1 MSALAI
7 YRRGESLLDKVGRV
21 VLQFGDVL
29 LVHGEKRRIES
40 LRDTPDFILLGEV
53 THYRDKRSRTV
64 LSSGIFIGAIAA
76 GATGLLPISVAFL
89 TGAILMILTRC
100 LSLEEAYRSL
110 DLRLLLLIA
119 GMFSLGAAME
129 KSGAAS
135 FLAARMSDLFLP
147 YGALALLGAFF
158 LLTVALTQPMSNA
171 AAALLVL
178 PVAIHAALD
187 IGIDPRPFAIAVTV
201 AASCSP

>member
-1 MSALAI
+1 
-7 YRRGESLLDKVGRV
+7 
-21 VLQFGDVL
+21 
-29 LVHGEKRRIES
+29 
-40 LRDTPDFILLGEV
+40 
-53 THYRDKRSRTV
+53 
-64 LSSGIFIGAIAA
+64 
-76 GATGLLPISVAFL
+76 LLPISVAFL

-100 LSLEEAYRSL
+100 LTLEEAYRSL

-147 YGALALLGAFF
+147 YGTLALLGAFF

-201 AASCSP
+201 AASCSFITPFEPACILVYGPGRYRFIDFLKNGMIPTLLVFGIAMAMIPRLWPFEGVSP